1 MSYRHAAG
9 TSLCSNDGELIHRN
23 QGLQLAIVRKT
34 ARLRPTGEKP
44 FRRVPP
50 TPTQSAADDRRRR
63 HVRVVS
69 VHVGVSDWVGK
80 QGEMVARYVDLPFS
94 LYTSA
99 NDSLKARSP
108 TLTLRLATSRAS
120 AGVTLSP
127 MDVHRMRPS
136 TSGSSPRARSRR
148 TWYRI
153 AKP

>member
-1 MSYRHAAG
+1 MSYRLAAG

-127 MDVHRMRPS
+127 MDVHRMQRS
-136 TSGSSPRARSRR
+136 TSGSSPQARSRR
-148 TWYRI
+148 MWYRI
-153 AKP
+153 ARP